1 MKPVVLTAEA
11 FRQARWDLERWAYQP
26 ARLIM
31 DRALFDALLHY
42 ARGTVTLS
50 LHKRDRVITVEMQKE
65 GVAWAILVA
74 VDENGNDARE
84 HVTED
89 DLTYLSM
96 RADRGEDETGIE

>member
-1 MKPVVLTAEA
+1 MKPVVLTEEA
-11 FRQARWDLERWAYQP
+11 LRQAQWDIANWALRP
-26 ARLIM
+26 ARMIM
-31 DRALFDALLHY
+31 DQALYNALLHY

-50 LHKRDRVITVEMQKE
+50 LHKRDRVITVELQKAGE
-65 GVAWAILVA
+65 AWVILVA
-74 VDENGNDARE
+74 VDEDGNDARE